1 MTKHCNGNLYFRQD
15 TNSSKEDIMYH
26 QIKKPLS
33 TQLSDEVR
41 NVLPVFPVL
50 TECDYANPFYRRS
63 EIQNFKKMFLKPEL
77 TALIQFLKTTILTF

>member
-1 MTKHCNGNLYFRQD
+1 MEICISDKVQIHSRRYNV
-15 TNSSKEDIMYH
+15 SSD
-26 QIKKPLS
+26 QKPLS

-41 NVLPVFPVL
+41 NVLPVFSVL

-77 TALIQFLKTTILTF
+77 TTLIQFLKTTILTF